1 VCFGQLTPGQT
12 ANLERG
18 EQRLPNNEKKDM
30 AADHGHLT
38 KQDQK
43 QLNHEAN
50 HMSKKIY
57 KDKHSPK

>member
-1 VCFGQLTPGQT
+1 M
-12 ANLERG
+12 
-18 EQRLPNNEKKDM
+18 D
-30 AADHGHLT
+30 HLT

-57 KDKHSPK
+57 KDKHSAK